1 MLLKCMKNIIQFLEK
16 FLFFLVILLLIL
28 SAFVFS
34 YFIQKQSPLDMQ
46 ELEDIVE
53 QELLERD
60 KN

>member
-1 MLLKCMKNIIQFLEK
+1 MKNIIQFLEK